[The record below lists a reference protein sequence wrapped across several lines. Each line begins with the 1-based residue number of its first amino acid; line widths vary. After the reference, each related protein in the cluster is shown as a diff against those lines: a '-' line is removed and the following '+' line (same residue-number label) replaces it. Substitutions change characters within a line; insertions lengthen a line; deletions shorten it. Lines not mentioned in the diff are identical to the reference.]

1 MSRELI
7 PIVYR
12 LIYVL
17 NTKEITMKKIIFML
31 LAAVLIVGAFAAC
44 TPQRGQ
50 DELPPDENPDKEPQ
64 TQELKAVI
72 LKADENSLFVK
83 PIEGL
88 EDIEEIY
95 LNYTDETK
103 INVSDGAPLEPGTI
117 VYAVIDT
124 AIMESFPPQ
133 VVLYEI
139 TKTEIDPEFSAEPDT
154 GESMPAPE
162 NYMTGK
168 VVGID
173 GDKYEVEVLGSS
185 MVEGRITLT
194 IPADVLD
201 DDMPIEE
208 GNLIGVYI
216 AVDGDKVTAEKIV
229 FSEPDQII
237 QLDDRET
244 ISGYLNG
251 MFPQVVYYMGD
262 ENLQA
267 EAGNPFAIGL
277 EENCES
283 GWSLEE
289 QEGVKLVAN
298 GKSQPGED
306 GNYINYFG
314 IQIDKA
320 GTYTLKFIHETA
332 EGTFDFSFDVT
343 VK

>member
-1 MSRELI
+1 
-7 PIVYR
+7 
-12 LIYVL
+12 
-17 NTKEITMKKIIFML
+17 MKKIIFML
-31 LAAVLIVGAFAAC
+31 LAAVLVIGTFAAC
-44 TPQRGQ
+44 TPQRGSEQ
-50 DELPPDENPDKEPQ
+50 LPTDQKSDGDDRE
-64 TQELKAVI
+64 TQELKAIIQKV
-72 LKADENSLFVK
+72 DENSLFVK

-88 EDIEEIY
+88 DDIEEIY
-95 LNYTDETK
+95 LNYGNNAK
-103 INVSDGAPLEPGTI
+103 INVTEGAPLEPGTI

-133 VVLYEI
+133 VVLFEI
-139 TKTEIDPEFSAEPDT
+139 TKTEIDSELSVEPDPS
-154 GESMPAPE
+154 ECMPAPE

-173 GDKYEVEVLGSS
+173 ADKYEVEVLGSS

-201 DDMPIEE
+201 KDMPIAE

-216 AVDGDKVTAEKIV
+216 AVDGDNVTAEKLV

-237 QLDDRET
+237 ELDDRET
-244 ISGYLNG
+244 ISGYLDG
-251 MFPQVVYYMGD
+251 MFPQAVYYMGD
-262 ENLQA
+262 KNLDA

-298 GKSQPGED
+298 GKSEPKED